1 MSEGEQGRCRVA
13 QSANDMK
20 AHEQTYGGFINL
32 LKWSLPPILLITLI
46 VILLIA

>member
-1 MSEGEQGRCRVA
+1 VA

-32 LKWSLPPILLITLI
+32 LKWTLPVILLITI
-46 VILLIA
+46 VVILLIA

>member
-1 MSEGEQGRCRVA
+1 MA

-32 LKWSLPPILLITLI
+32 LKWSLPVIILIT
-46 VILLIA
+46 VFVVLLIA